1 MGRQTEKAD
10 TMRMTEDYWDYNKR
24 DILRARTPEDL
35 AEGNF
40 EVVSPVEAAATLRW
54 MIRDRNR
61 LLELL
66 RDAVDYVRHPDYDWD
81 LYFTR
86 EVDDVIDEIDRE
98 LDF

>member
-1 MGRQTEKAD
+1 
-10 TMRMTEDYWDYNKR
+10 MRMTEDYWDYNKR

-40 EVVSPVEAAATLRW
+40 KVVGSVEAGSVIRSL
-54 MIRDRNR
+54 IRDRNR

-66 RDAVDYVRHPDYDWD
+66 RDAADHVRHPDYDWD
-81 LYFTR
+81 MYFTR

>member
-1 MGRQTEKAD
+1 MK
-10 TMRMTEDYWDYNKR
+10 MTEDHWDYNKR
-24 DILRARTPEDL
+24 DLLRARTLEDL

-40 EVVSPVEAAATLRW
+40 DVVGSVEAGSV
-54 MIRDRNR
+54 IRSLVRERNR

-66 RDAVDYVRHPDYDWD
+66 RDAADHVRHPDYDWD

>member
-1 MGRQTEKAD
+1 MK
-10 TMRMTEDYWDYNKR
+10 MTEDHWDYNKR
-24 DILRARTPEDL
+24 DLLRARTSEDL

-40 EVVSPVEAAATLRW
+40 DVVGSVEAGSV
-54 MIRDRNR
+54 IRSLIRERNR

-66 RDAVDYVRHPDYDWD
+66 RDAADHVRHPDYDWD